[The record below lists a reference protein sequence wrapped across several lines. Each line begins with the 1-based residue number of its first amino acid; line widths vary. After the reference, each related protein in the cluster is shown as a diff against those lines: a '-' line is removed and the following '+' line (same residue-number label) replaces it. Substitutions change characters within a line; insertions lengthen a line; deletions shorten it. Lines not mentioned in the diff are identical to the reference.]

1 MHSADGGIAMGSVH
15 STIALTLMP
24 RPGGNIHTPGV
35 VPGLHGVVVRP
46 RAQSAVAVVYSG
58 TIRYLRLGLG
68 HIGEV
73 WGYAVRPVVVWHG
86 LRAHRNGSL
95 VVVCSPWRLH

>member
-1 MHSADGGIAMGSVH
+1 MHSADCGIAMSSVH
-15 STIALTLMP
+15 GTIALTLMP
-24 RPGGNIHTPGV
+24 RPRGNIHTPGV
-35 VPGLHGVVVRP
+35 ASGLHGVVVGP

-68 HIGEV
+68 HVRKV

-86 LRAHRNGSL
+86 LWANRNGSL
-95 VVVCSPWRLH
+95 VVVCCPWRLH